1 MDIERIKNASC
12 IYISSLEY
20 DSFYYDE
27 DEKQRRLERIN
38 KADEFS
44 QCLSVINKGN
54 RFDYLNW
61 LHKEDLITDQEC
73 ADAVYSIWTMQ
84 ENFYRC
90 GMSKEKLIKM
100 MKIAEKSP
108 LLKSD
113 IDDLSVEDTVTIY
126 RGVKVNNYRGLSW
139 TVDKGVAEWFAR
151 RFGHNGDSCYLFT
164 GTINKKEIL
173 ALFSSRNE
181 KEVVCD
187 YRKIKNIRCEEI
199 LITDNPKS
207 QFDKHIEMCIKGNT
221 EF

>member
-1 MDIERIKNASC
+1 MDIEKIKNASC

-20 DSFYYDE
+20 DSFYYE
-27 DEKQRRLERIN
+27 KYEKQTRLERIN
-38 KADEFS
+38 KADRFS
-44 QCLSVINKGN
+44 QCLNAINKGN

-61 LHKEDLITDQEC
+61 LHKDSLITDQEC

-113 IDDLSVEDTVTIY
+113 IDDLSDEDTVTIY

-139 TVDKGVAEWFAR
+139 TVEKSVAKWFAR
-151 RFGHNGDSCYLFT
+151 RFRHNGDKCYIFT
-164 GTINKKEIL
+164 GTINKKDIL

-187 YRKIKNIRCEEI
+187 YRKIKNVRCEEI
-199 LITDNPKS
+199 IINDNPHS
-207 QFDKHIEMCIKGNT
+207 RFDKHIEMCIT
-221 EF
+221 EE

>member
-20 DSFYYDE
+20 DGAYYQE
-27 DEKQRRLERIN
+27 DEKQTRLERIN
-38 KADEFS
+38 KADTLS
-44 QCLSVINKGN
+44 QCLCAVNKGN

-61 LHKEDLITDQEC
+61 LHKGNLITDQEC
-73 ADAVYSIWTMQ
+73 ADKVYSIWTMQ

-100 MKIAEKSP
+100 MKLAEKS
-108 LLKSD
+108 LLLQSD
-113 IDDLSVEDTVTIY
+113 IDDLSDNNTVTIY

-139 TVDKGVAEWFAR
+139 TIDKSVAEWFAR
-151 RFGHNGDSCYLFT
+151 RFGHNGDKCYVFI
-164 GTINKKEIL
+164 GTINKKDIL

-187 YRKIKNIRCEEI
+187 YRKIKNIQCEEI
-199 LITDNPKS
+199 IITDNPES
-207 QFDKHIEMCIKGNT
+207 QFDKHIEMCIT
-221 EF
+221 EE

>member
-1 MDIERIKNASC
+1 MDIEKIKNASC

-20 DSFYYDE
+20 DSFYYE
-27 DEKQRRLERIN
+27 KDEKQRRLGWIE
-38 KADEFS
+38 KADRLS
-44 QCLSVINKGN
+44 QCLNAINKGN

-61 LHKEDLITDQEC
+61 LNKDCLITDQEC

-113 IDDLSVEDTVTIY
+113 IDNLSDEDAVIIY

-139 TVDKGVAEWFAR
+139 TVDKSVAEWFAR
-151 RFGHNGDSCYLFT
+151 RFRYDGDKCYVFT
-164 GTINKKEIL
+164 GIINKKDIL
-173 ALFSSRNE
+173 ALFNSRNE

-187 YRKIKNIRCEEI
+187 YRKIKNIQSEEI
-199 LITDNPKS
+199 IITDNPES
-207 QFDKHIEMCIKGNT
+207 RFDKHIEMCITG
-221 EF
+221 EIII

>member
-1 MDIERIKNASC
+1 MDIEKIKNASC

-20 DSFYYDE
+20 DSFYHE
-27 DEKQRRLERIN
+27 KDEKQTRTERIN
-38 KADEFS
+38 KADRFS
-44 QCLSVINKGN
+44 QCLSAINKGN

-61 LHKEDLITDQEC
+61 LHKEGLITDQEC

-113 IDDLSVEDTVTIY
+113 IDDLSDEDTVTIY

-139 TVDKGVAEWFAR
+139 TVEKSVAKWFAR
-151 RFGHNGDSCYLFT
+151 RFRHNGDKCYIFT
-164 GTINKKEIL
+164 GTINKKDIL

-181 KEVVCD
+181 KEVVGD

-207 QFDKHIEMCIKGNT
+207 QFDEHIEMCIKG
-221 EF
+221 E